1 MSVIALL
8 IGSFHRKPG
17 IFRGRHMNQA
27 HWITVARNGS
37 VEDEKIRFLA
47 DMGWELTKNE
57 V

>member
-27 HWITVARNGS
+27 HWITVALNGS